1 MVHSG
6 QITCL
11 PSLLLCINSN
21 QVSAVSGNHA
31 SQPAC
36 RFHQTGTVSQVYI
49 SALDEDL
56 GKAQA
61 RMDVI
66 LATDGSSTTRQ
77 NELLKAA
84 AKQVSSFTHSFIL
97 SFTHFNVCLA

>member
-1 MVHSG
+1 M
-6 QITCL
+6 L
-11 PSLLLCINSN
+11 SLLIMPHSL
-21 QVSAVSGNHA
+21 
-31 SQPAC
+31 
-36 RFHQTGTVSQVYI
+36 HQADAISQVYI